1 MITCRVEAV
10 DIVDVLVL
18 LGEDIL
24 RTTRSLSQPWDYML
38 TGVLMVVKHHAA
50 ALVDSHLQSWGAAGS
65 SWASALDLGAGLLHK
80 RLEFFF
86 VGCSYLLLPKKRGG
100 G

>member
-50 ALVDSHLQSWGAAGS
+50 GDYCLGSLHCEESLSGAGVVDS
-65 SWASALDLGAGLLHK
+65 LGWTDPRFHGN
-80 RLEFFF
+80 FS
-86 VGCSYLLLPKKRGG
+86 V
-100 G
+100 